1 MDYYTAA
8 AFSSTTSTP
17 LSVSA
22 NAIEAQIVK
31 TGWNDLIKNAKLT
44 KEEFSSIA
52 ISITHNSTTTTQ

>member
-17 LSVSA
+17 LSSA
-22 NAIEAQIVK
+22 NAIEALIVK

-52 ISITHNSTTTTQ
+52 ISITYNSTTTTQ

>member
-8 AFSSTTSTP
+8 AFSSTTST
-17 LSVSA
+17 LLSA

-52 ISITHNSTTTTQ
+52 INIIYNSTTTTQ

>member
-17 LSVSA
+17 LSA

-52 ISITHNSTTTTQ
+52 INIIYNSTTTTQ